1 MPGSEPSAPG
11 PYPLVR
17 CRDCGTARTAAP
29 AGGLDEDTGG
39 YAASGPRLARLAAP
53 VLGAFDRER
62 LRLVRGAAE
71 PGARLLDVG
80 AGRGRFLA
88 AAGRAGYDAR
98 GIEPAPARAAAAR
111 ARGVAVE
118 CVALEAAEVVPG
130 SVDLASFWHV
140 LEHVEDPAAA
150 VARVASWLTDGG
162 ALVVAVPNLA
172 SLQARL
178 GGERWLQW
186 DLPRHRTHF
195 TPAGLERL
203 LAAHGLRV
211 ERTAHVL
218 LEHNPFG
225 MWQSLVSRVTRE
237 PSYLYR
243 LFARTAP
250 PEVRDL
256 AVTLAA
262 LPLAPVAALL
272 EGVAGALGRGGTMT
286 VVARKV

>member
-1 MPGSEPSAPG
+1 M
-11 PYPLVR
+11 
-17 CRDCGTARTAAP
+17 
-29 AGGLDEDTGG
+29 
-39 YAASGPRLARLAAP
+39 
-53 VLGAFDRER
+53 
-62 LRLVRGAAE
+62 
-71 PGARLLDVG
+71 
-80 AGRGRFLA
+80 
-88 AAGRAGYDAR
+88 
-98 GIEPAPARAAAAR
+98 
-111 ARGVAVE
+111 
-118 CVALEAAEVVPG
+118 
-130 SVDLASFWHV
+130 

-243 LFARTAP
+243 LFTRTARP
-250 PEVRDL
+250 RGPRPGGD
-256 AVTLAA
+256 ARRPARCCRWRRCWRRRRARWGAA
-262 LPLAPVAALL
+262 
-272 EGVAGALGRGGTMT
+272 
-286 VVARKV
+286 AR